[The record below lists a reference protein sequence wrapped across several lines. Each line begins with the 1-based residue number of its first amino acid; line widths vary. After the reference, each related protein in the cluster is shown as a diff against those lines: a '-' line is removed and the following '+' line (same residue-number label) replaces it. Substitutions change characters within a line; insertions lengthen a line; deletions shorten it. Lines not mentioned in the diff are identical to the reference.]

1 MNLNIMN
8 LSINI
13 IKLFIVFSLLSIF
26 NCNTFSFRGN
36 ETKRLDFDYQTVSRT
51 YFRPENTKPFPLT
64 VRRGN
69 NLNGTISKDGRYL
82 YFSGDIQ
89 SNLNIYVRDLK
100 SSIVVPLTLH
110 PSADYKP
117 AINPDGKKLAFV
129 SERYDSLGDIFIAD
143 INAEEL
149 VKGFSKGE
157 KTADSYPLFSLT
169 NRDYLTKG
177 IIKRCV
183 DTDPTWS
190 PDGRYLAYASDCDS
204 NGKTNIYI
212 ADSRNSYATTI
223 LTSNG
228 AASPSY
234 SPDGK
239 YIYYV
244 SYKDSPLGEI
254 YKIDISTKVET
265 RITNN
270 SFMELNPSL
279 SGDGIYLYFSS
290 IRNDTNK
297 NGKLGAR
304 DNGFIIRKNLK
315 TGEESELTG
324 GNFPLFDTK
333 FTNFIDGSVI
343 FSASFDNSINIY
355 FIPAS
360 GEIPKQNTIS
370 QQYELADRYRDRS
383 SDFSQFAFNTIGTY
397 FSEDPLYPLYK
408 SRSDRQVVRD
418 FESEGRE
425 KEAGSILKNMLS
437 KKEDP
442 MFAYSYA
449 LAIEHSYKRKKQNA
463 IPILESIYREVKDE
477 PKYLPEIA
485 PSVLHLISEVYE
497 EKGDS
502 AQAKKMYE
510 SLLIDYPNFYRSN
523 EVKVS
528 LGTIEIRENPS
539 KIPEYYFE
547 VYGTNLNRKN
557 SLIVVKEI
565 TRAIDSIPEYQKQNE
580 YLRQLIENENL
591 KLKNKELH
599 SYFSYLY
606 AKNIRKEDRFEDSN
620 QEIDKYLSGLSTE
633 SFVSLSSLMLQYE
646 NYRDTGNYEKAQKSL
661 LKLIENYEY
670 KSGLELDTE
679 IIENTLQSSESIA
692 KNSELRENFKLALEN
707 YEKINLFLSASIE
720 KKLPLQGVYDQYA
733 TYYHKKMIETSL
745 NLSQGKMDSK
755 LKSLLSDANILTG
768 SKINLL
774 GTTTKTL
781 SSLLNFKVV
790 KYFIDFKDFNYITT
804 YNSDAFEI
812 PENFYIKR
820 KESALKS
827 MDLGAIYGYS
837 YLLISRAVLRESIFL
852 EKQSLTESRK
862 KDILEELKEAELNLQ
877 WIVYANP
884 NYSEAY
890 LLLGWLYQYIDIR
903 KRSFLE
909 GEDKRE
915 EEVFESL
922 YTKFFPLKYL
932 EENVELYKQIIEFT
946 GKSNNHK
953 LFSDLHLNL
962 GNTYFLLNDYENA
975 VKEYSIVEKSS
986 KHIIPSVQ
994 FENYKQKT
1002 IYLYNFARAN
1012 IYAGKIENSIPYL
1025 ENTISIYYKEE
1036 YFPLVAK
1043 IGIKKDDEN
1052 LNEELLQI
1060 RKKLSL
1066 LNSLLGLA
1074 EMELDN
1080 YNKAIFYFTTALSM
1094 NGDSKYINDIGLYN
1108 SLALCYQKI
1117 GDYNKSEEALKKSD
1131 LVFKKKQ
1138 SKLKKILSYSI
1149 WDTLFPENLR
1159 VIGEGRFPGEMPDE
1173 FSNLLGQGIRIQNS
1187 IDNNEFSNTSELIQK
1202 RYDFLKEN
1210 SLEKNTA
1217 GRKIM
1222 EKSILSLAYIEFQKG
1237 NFIKASDLY
1246 TQDYKEKA
1254 STSMVE
1260 AFNSY
1265 LRSDIALFSH
1275 IEENTE
1281 PKEKMIEELKNNIKF
1296 LNHFKKERLVE
1307 CLKKFTEENRET
1319 NFCELDFYKNYPDH
1333 EISLA
1338 NNYFYLGEMYF
1349 SKKNLEEASY
1359 YYGLTISKAIK
1370 PGNIPSSEIGLI
1382 SDPYSMKQ
1390 RCRLKIT
1397 AGVSHLRIRENNK
1410 FIELLKDASYIADEF
1425 QLLKESIMIQYL
1437 MAEYYYTVAKNKN
1450 DYLVSLEYIK
1460 KIESILKLNHG
1471 LFYSLDKPFFINLYT
1486 LRNYNYLKLKN
1497 IEELRNTNEKLFS
1510 SILYKELLT
1519 NEFKFQDE
1527 NLNINLNDLQ
1537 LAIKE
1542 DNELNEKL
1550 ELTLQARKD
1559 SKSLLQQKSSNGAII
1574 KASYSKLKSLIPKSM
1589 DINSWIETSN
1599 QKSIILEKDTC
1610 LLEIYSN
1617 KEEFLISITSYPN
1630 IKKIVSSNF
1639 SDFPSELESVLS
1651 ENSNLKKIVYLPSTE
1666 SFQKNLPLLKYKD
1679 KTISDFF
1686 EVRHIFKLSQF
1697 IRDTGFDF
1705 SRLKR
1710 VSSITNEKNK
1720 PLSIKNS
1727 DSIVKKINIR
1737 SFSSNEL
1744 KNYLSDTDI
1753 LVGSLDFNNKKMF
1766 LGEKRDGYINIKEV
1780 VENQWNIPLLIVD
1793 NYEKSEINFFKSGFL
1808 YDILNFS
1815 GVQSVILLDASSTVS
1830 NTKEKIL
1837 SDMSNSNNIIQKEK
1851 IILLGEKITP
1861 YPEDQKIYEEEFLK
1875 FTNLGRKEERNRNYL
1890 ESIKYF
1896 LQANSVL
1903 PENRSDLQIESEINL
1918 NRLKKKL
1925 YPDFNFLKN
1934 YKEILGVFSNVPKDK
1949 EAFLF
1954 NALIT
1959 CYEDLGNPHCNYF
1972 YNEYKKLEPIS
1983 ENNTIIIEF
1992 YNAIYEGNIKYITD
2006 NRSKFNSVRNYKDL
2020 YLHNLNLAILF
2031 SNLTLWNFAL
2041 EEINSSLEK
2050 SGSKLETEFAN
2061 SIKSDIYYEYFFI
2074 NGIDINLDNKE
2085 KITFYA
2091 KNRFWDKYNEKL
2103 NTMFLKEPDSFKREY
2118 LKRIYRSYELME
2130 NSPDFQPI
2138 SLSPIFLKTGEP
2150 SLSLLKDTDRVFL
2163 FYLLV
2168 NSLPFQK
2175 GDELNNQFDLLIET
2189 EKSLKNKNKLLWLEV
2204 QWALALYSRGDILS
2218 SNKYYLKFIDDYKE
2232 NFREQYLDNM
2242 YLLLKYK
2249 LSKTQEDIN
2258 FSSDEKTYLQT
2269 SFKEWF
2275 TYYESVESI
2284 NSVDQFYTILNSLI
2298 SSKKN
2303 QKLDVYNKRELN
2315 DFLTFLMMEAENKK
2329 YYDVLLNLTYYKE
2342 VINSIN
2348 DKFFESPKFSDIPN
2362 LNKSISKIL
2371 SQKIPENQ
2379 SLIALSDVG
2388 IKTYKINIEKNKIS
2402 GEEIFSDNRIQ
2413 KNLLLDYLNSIKD
2426 YGESVLQQKYIEE
2439 IYREKLNLEKNK
2451 TTYLYFPSYHF
2462 KLYLHP
2468 NEYDKFYYILS
2479 LEEIIKREPS
2489 ISHKNFSPPYSF
2501 EVTGNLN
2508 SGKEKALFA
2517 LIDMEKKLLPSS
2529 KKGKEVQISNETLEL
2544 KNNKSLEY
2552 NDDPIINLKAKNS
2565 KKSAWFYNGSR
2576 LGQSSIKNDDF
2587 SHSLLYIDRLRE
2599 GVGVVSSGLQADMN
2613 TSYFLKEFLKVNGPD
2628 SFFERYTDAI
2638 KYLKL
2643 RFNEDKYWI
2652 GYKSYTNVFLK

>member
-1 MNLNIMN
+1 MN
-8 LSINI
+8 LSKFN
-13 IKLFIVFSLLSIF
+13 LSIYTIKIF
-26 NCNTFSFRGN
+26 VFFIFSFILNCNTFLNRGEKTN
-36 ETKRLDFDYQTVSRT
+36 KLDFDYKTVSRT

-69 NLNGTISKDGRYL
+69 NLNGSISKDGRYL

-89 SNLNIYVRDLK
+89 SNFNIYVRDLK

-117 AINPDGKKLAFV
+117 AINPDGKRLAFV

-143 INAEEL
+143 INIEEV
-149 VKGFSKGE
+149 VKGFAKGE
-157 KTADSYPLFSLT
+157 KTSDSYPLFPLT

-177 IIKRCV
+177 ILKRCV

-190 PDGRYLAYASDCDS
+190 PDGRYLAYVSDCDFS
-204 NGKTNIYI
+204 GKTNIYI
-212 ADSRNSYATTI
+212 ADSKNSYSTTI
-223 LTSNG
+223 LTKNG
-228 AASPSY
+228 AASPTY

-239 YIYYV
+239 FLYYV
-244 SYKDSPLGEI
+244 SYKDSQLGEI
-254 YKIDISTKVET
+254 YKIEISSKEET

-279 SGDGIYLYFSS
+279 SGDGIYLYYSS

-304 DNGFIIRKNLK
+304 DNGFIIRRNLN

-333 FTNFIDGSVI
+333 FTNFIDGSII

-355 FIPAS
+355 FIPSS
-360 GEIPKQNTIS
+360 GEIPKLDTIS

-383 SDFSQFAFNTIGTY
+383 SDFSQFAFSTIGNY
-397 FSEDPLYPLYK
+397 FSGDPLYPLYK

-425 KEAGSILKNMLS
+425 KEAGLILKNMIS
-437 KKEDP
+437 QKEDP
-442 MFAYSYA
+442 KFAYSYA
-449 LAIEHSYKRKKQNA
+449 LAIEHSYKRKKQNS
-463 IPILESIYREVKDE
+463 IPILEAFYNEVKEDS
-477 PKYLPEIA
+477 KYLPEIA
-485 PSVLHLISEVYE
+485 PSILHLTSEVYE

-502 AQAKKMYE
+502 SHAKKLYE
-510 SLLIDYPNFYRSN
+510 AILKDYPSFYRTN

-528 LGTIEIRENPS
+528 LGTIEIRENPN

-547 VYGTNLNRKN
+547 VYGSKLNRKN

-565 TRAIDSIPEYQKQNE
+565 SRAIDFILDYQKQNE
-580 YLRQLIENENL
+580 ILLEYIANESL
-591 KLKNKELH
+591 KEKNKELH
-599 SYFSYLY
+599 SFLIYLF
-606 AKNIRKEDRFEDSN
+606 AKNIRKEDKFEVSN
-620 QEIDKYLSGLSTE
+620 AEIDKYVSGLSKD
-633 SFVSLSSLMLQYE
+633 SYVYLSSLMLQYE
-646 NYRDTGNYEKAQKSL
+646 NYRDLGNYDKAQKSL

-733 TYYHKKMIETSL
+733 TYYHRKMIETSL
-745 NLSQGKMDSK
+745 NLSQGKIDSK

-781 SSLLNFKVV
+781 SSLLNFKII
-790 KYFIDFKDFNYITT
+790 KYFIDFKDLNLIKT

-837 YLLISRAVLRESIFL
+837 YLLISRAVLRESIYL

-862 KDILEELKEAELNLQ
+862 RDILEELKEAELNLQ
-877 WIVYANP
+877 WIIYANP

-922 YTKFFPLKYL
+922 YTKYFPLKYL

-975 VKEYSIVEKSS
+975 VKEYSIVEMSS
-986 KHIIPSVQ
+986 KHIIPNVQ
-994 FENYKQKT
+994 FQNYKQKT

-1012 IYAGKIENSIPYL
+1012 IYAGKIEKSIPYL
-1025 ENTISIYYKEE
+1025 EDTISIYYKEE
-1036 YFPLVAK
+1036 YYPLVAK
-1043 IGIKKDDEN
+1043 IGVKKEDEK
-1052 LNEELLQI
+1052 LNEELLGT

-1080 YNKAIFYFTTALSM
+1080 YNKAIFNFTTALSM

-1117 GDYNKSEEALKKSD
+1117 GDYNKSEDALKKSD
-1131 LVFKKKQ
+1131 LVFVKKQ
-1138 SKLKKILSYSI
+1138 NKLKKILNYSI

-1246 TQDYKEKA
+1246 TKDYKEKA
-1254 STSMVE
+1254 NTSMIE

-1281 PKEKMIEELKNNIKF
+1281 PKEKLFEELKLNIKF
-1296 LNHFKKERLVE
+1296 LNLFKKERLEE
-1307 CLKKFTEENRET
+1307 CFKKFPDTNKET
-1319 NFCELDFYKNYPDH
+1319 NYCEIDFYKNYPDH
-1333 EISLA
+1333 EISVA

-1349 SKKNLEEASY
+1349 SQNKFEESSHY
-1359 YYGLTISKAIK
+1359 FGLTISKSTK
-1370 PGNIPSSEIGLI
+1370 PGNIPTSEIGLI
-1382 SDPYSMKQ
+1382 SDPYTMKQ

-1397 AGVSHLRIRENNK
+1397 AAISHLRIKESKK
-1410 FIELLKDASYIADEF
+1410 FMELLKDAEYIADEF
-1425 QLLKESIMIQYL
+1425 QLFKESLIIQYL
-1437 MAEYYYTVAKNKN
+1437 MAEYYYTIGKNKN
-1450 DYLVSLEYIK
+1450 DYLTSLEYIK
-1460 KIESILKLNHG
+1460 KIESIFKANHG
-1471 LFYSLDKPFFINLYT
+1471 LFYSIDKPFFINLYT

-1497 IEELRNTNEKLFS
+1497 IEELRITNEKLFS

-1519 NEFKFQDE
+1519 NEFKFQNE
-1527 NLNINLNDLQ
+1527 NLYIKLNDLQ

-1550 ELTLQARKD
+1550 ELTLLAKKD
-1559 SKSLLQQKSSNGAII
+1559 SKSLLQQKASNNILI
-1574 KASYSKLKSLIPKSM
+1574 NDSFNKVTSLIPKSM
-1589 DINSWIETSN
+1589 DIKSWMEIVN
-1599 QKSIILEKDTC
+1599 PKSISLEKDTC

-1617 KEEFLISITSYPN
+1617 KENIILSITSYPN
-1630 IKKIVSSNF
+1630 IKKLLVTNL
-1639 SDFPSELESVLS
+1639 SDLPTDIESVLS
-1651 ENSNLKKIVYLPSTE
+1651 EFSNLKKIVYLPSSD
-1666 SFQKNLPLLKYKD
+1666 SFQINLSLLKYKD

-1697 IRDTGFDF
+1697 TRETGFDF

-1710 VSSITNEKNK
+1710 VSSVTNDKNK
-1720 PLSIKNS
+1720 PIELKTS

-1737 SFSSNEL
+1737 SFFSNEL

-1766 LGEKRDGYINIKEV
+1766 LGEKRDGFINIKEV
-1780 VENQWNIPLLIVD
+1780 VENQWNIPLLIVN
-1793 NYEKSEINFFKSGFL
+1793 NYEKSEINYFKTGFL

-1815 GVQSVILLDASSTVS
+1815 GVQSVILLEANSSVIAI
-1830 NTKEKIL
+1830 KEKIL
-1837 SDMSNSNNIIQKEK
+1837 SDMSNSNSTIQKQK

-1890 ESIKYF
+1890 ESIKYY

-1903 PENRSDLQIESEINL
+1903 PDNRSDLQIESEINL

-1925 YPDFNFLKN
+1925 YPDFDFLKN
-1934 YKEILGVFSNVPKDK
+1934 YKEILEVFSNVPKDK

-1954 NALIT
+1954 NALLT
-1959 CYEDLGNPHCNYF
+1959 CYEDLGNTNCKYF
-1972 YNEYKKLEPIS
+1972 YDEYKKLDNIS
-1983 ENNTIIIEF
+1983 ESNSYIIEY
-1992 YNAIYEGNIKYITD
+1992 YNAIFEGNIKYINE
-2006 NRSKFNSVRNYKDL
+2006 NRAKFNSALNYKDM
-2020 YLHNLNLAILF
+2020 YLHYLNLSNLY
-2031 SNLTLWNFAL
+2031 SNLTLWNLAL
-2041 EEINSSLEK
+2041 EEINLALEK
-2050 SGSKLETEFAN
+2050 SGSNIETEIAN

-2074 NGIDINLDNKE
+2074 NGIDINLDNKD

-2118 LKRIYRSYELME
+2118 LKRIYKSYELME

-2138 SLSPIFLKTGEP
+2138 SLSPIYLKTGEP
-2150 SLSLLKDTDRVFL
+2150 SLSLLRDTDRVFL

-2175 GDELNNQFDLLIET
+2175 GDELNNQFDLLLQT
-2189 EKSLKNKNKLLWLEV
+2189 EKTLKNNNKSLWLEV
-2204 QWALALYSRGDILS
+2204 QWALALYSRGDIQS
-2218 SNKYYLKFIDDYKE
+2218 ANYYFLKFTDDYKE
-2232 NFREQYLDNM
+2232 NFREPALNNM

-2249 LSKTQEDIN
+2249 LSKVQKDID
-2258 FSSDEKTYLQT
+2258 FSSDEKTYLQN

-2275 TYYESVESI
+2275 TYYESVETI
-2284 NSVDQFYTILNSLI
+2284 NSVDQFYSILNSLI
-2298 SSKKN
+2298 QSKKN
-2303 QKLDVYNKRELN
+2303 QKLDLYNKRELN

-2329 YYDVLLNLTYYKE
+2329 YYDVILNLTYYRE

-2348 DKFFESPKFSDIPN
+2348 DKIYESPKFSDIPL
-2362 LNKSISKIL
+2362 LNKSITKLL

-2379 SLIALSDVG
+2379 SLIALSDIG
-2388 IKTYKINIEKNKIS
+2388 IKTYKIYIEKNKIS

-2413 KNLLLDYLNSIKD
+2413 KNLLLEYLNSIKD
-2426 YGESVLQQKYIEE
+2426 YGESILQQKYIEE

-2462 KLYLHP
+2462 KVYLHP

-2479 LEEIIKREPS
+2479 LEEITKREPS
-2489 ISHKNFSPPYSF
+2489 NTHKKFNPPYSF
-2501 EVTGNLN
+2501 DVLGNTN
-2508 SGKEKALFA
+2508 SQKEKALFD
-2517 LIDMEKKLLPSS
+2517 LIDMEKKLLPST
-2529 KKGKEVQISNETLEL
+2529 KKGKELHISNENLVL
-2544 KNNKSLEY
+2544 KNNKSIEF
-2552 NDDPIINLKAKNS
+2552 NEESIRNLKAIKT
-2565 KKSAWFYNGSR
+2565 KKSAWYYTGSR

-2587 SHSLLYIDRLRE
+2587 SHSLLYIDKIKE
-2599 GVGVVSSGLQADMN
+2599 GVGIVSSGVQNDMN
-2613 TSYFLKEFLKVNGPD
+2613 TSYFLKEFLKVNGAD
-2628 SFFERYTDAI
+2628 SFFERYTDAM
-2638 KYLKL
+2638 KNLKL

-2652 GYKSYTNVFLK
+2652 GYKSYTNVFLN